1 MPVRKTAGGGADRAD
16 RGHEYMKALF
26 YTGVTAMELRDIPQ
40 PKPETGK
47 YLIRVKANGICGSDF
62 EGYLGK
68 TGRRTPPMIMG
79 HEVSGIVEQAPAGGR
94 LAEGQTVVVFPK
106 PFCGECEF
114 CKAGMENVCPS
125 GICMGVMD
133 VNGSM
138 TEYITA
144 AEKYLLPFDS
154 NKLSFTEASL
164 TEPLAVAYRSV
175 HKISDAMI
183 AASKHCVVIGAGTIG
198 LLIAALLKLR
208 GAHNIIA
215 CDAQD
220 FRLDTARL
228 LGCDAVVNVRDGNFA
243 EKIKALTGGALCDF
257 SFEAVGIGPAAA
269 SSLDAL
275 KIGGTAVWVGNAA
288 KIIEVNMQKIVT
300 TELTIRG
307 NYVYNFAD
315 FKASLKLLEDGKIP
329 VRPLMTHTYKLEDGV
344 RAFKDL
350 ENNKDGKML
359 KVFLT

>member
-1 MPVRKTAGGGADRAD
+1 
-16 RGHEYMKALF
+16 
-26 YTGVTAMELRDIPQ
+26 MELRDIPQ
-40 PKPETGK
+40 PEPRAGE
-47 YLIRVKANGICGSDF
+47 YLVRVKANGICGSDF
-62 EGYLGK
+62 EGYLGT

-79 HEVSGIVEQAPAGGR
+79 HEVSGVVEKTPAGGR
-94 LAEGQTVVVFPK
+94 LAAGQPVVVFPK

-114 CKAGMENVCPS
+114 CRAGMENVCPA

-144 AEKYLLPFDS
+144 AEKYLLPFDGE
-154 NKLSFTEASL
+154 KLSFTEASL

-183 AASKHCVVIGAGTIG
+183 AASKQCVVIGAGTIG
-198 LLIAALLKLR
+198 LLIIALLKLR
-208 GAHNIIA
+208 GAHTVIA

-220 FRLDTARL
+220 FRLDTARK
-228 LGCDAVVNVRDGNFA
+228 LGADAAVNVLAGDFA
-243 EKIKALTGGALCDF
+243 ENIRACTGGTLCDF

-288 KIIEVNMQKIVT
+288 KMIEVNMQKIVT
-300 TELTIRG
+300 TELTIHG

-315 FKASLKLLEDGKIP
+315 FKASLKLLEDGKIDIH
-329 VRPLMTHTYKLEDGV
+329 PLMTHTYKLEDGE

-350 ENNKDGKML
+350 ENNRDGKML
-359 KVFLT
+359 KVFLTSCIAD

>member
-1 MPVRKTAGGGADRAD
+1 
-16 RGHEYMKALF
+16 MKALF
-26 YTGVTAMELRDIPQ
+26 YTGVKTMELRDIPE
-40 PKPETGK
+40 PSPGAGE
-47 YLIRVKANGICGSDF
+47 YRIRVKANGICGSDF

-68 TGRRTPPMIMG
+68 TGRRTPPLIMG
-79 HEVSGIVEQAPAGGR
+79 HEVSGIVEKVPAGGR
-94 LAEGQTVVVFPK
+94 LAEGQPVVVFPK

-114 CKAGMENVCPS
+114 CRAGMENVCPS
-125 GICMGVMD
+125 GICMGVMN

-144 AEKYLLPFDS
+144 AEKYLLPFDRE
-154 NKLSFTEASL
+154 KLSFAEAAL
-164 TEPLAVAYRSV
+164 AEPLAVAYRSV
-175 HKISDAMI
+175 HKISDAMV

-198 LLIAALLKLR
+198 LLIIALLKMR
-208 GAHNIIA
+208 GAQGIIA

-220 FRLDTARL
+220 FRLDTAGRL
-228 LGCDAVVNVRDGNFA
+228 GACAVVNVRKGDFA
-243 EKIKALTGGALCDF
+243 ETITAITGGALCDF

-315 FKASLKLLEDGKIP
+315 FKASLKLLESKKID
-329 VRPLMTHTYKLEDGV
+329 VHPLMTHTYKLEDGV

-350 ENNKDGKML
+350 ENNRDGKML
-359 KVFLT
+359 KVFLNS